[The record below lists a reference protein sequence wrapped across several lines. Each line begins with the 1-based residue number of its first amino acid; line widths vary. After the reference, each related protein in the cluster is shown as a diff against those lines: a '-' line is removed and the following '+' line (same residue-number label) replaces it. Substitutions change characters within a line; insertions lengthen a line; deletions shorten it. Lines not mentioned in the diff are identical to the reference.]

1 MKISITSPQEKVT
14 LQIAQDL
21 NITDMQEYKFAYVV
35 VSKVMAMYED
45 GNAEELL
52 EQIQD
57 ITETDDDFICSTCQQ
72 VNDLIKNR

>member
-1 MKISITSPQEKVT
+1 MKIRITSPQEKVT

-21 NITDMQEYKFAYVV
+21 NITDMQEYKFAYVI

>member
-21 NITDMQEYKFAYVV
+21 NITDMQEYKFAYVI

>member
-21 NITDMQEYKFAYVV
+21 NITDMQEYKFAYVI

-45 GNAEELL
+45 
-52 EQIQD
+52 
-57 ITETDDDFICSTCQQ
+57 S
-72 VNDLIKNR
+72 LIKNR